1 MLTGLNHITLSV
13 KDLELSL
20 YFYHKVLGFKAHA
33 KWDKGAYLSLP
44 GLWLCLSQ
52 SQEQGDSDDIRLKQ
66 TNQDYTH
73 LAFSL
78 DARNFE
84 ALIFK
89 LCEMKLVQWQKNSSE
104 GQSYYFLDP
113 DGHKLELHLGSLM
126 SRLESLREEPY
137 EGLVWL

>member
-1 MLTGLNHITLSV
+1 MLTGLNHITLAV
-13 KDLELSL
+13 KNLEQSL
-20 YFYHKVLGFKAHA
+20 HFYHKVLGFKAHA
-33 KWDKGAYLSLP
+33 KWNTGAYLSLP

-52 SQEQGDSDDIRLKQ
+52 TQEESNSESSPLKQ
-66 TNQDYTH
+66 TTSDYTH

-84 ALIFK
+84 VLIFK
-89 LCEMKLVQWQKNSSE
+89 LCELKLVQWQKNSSE

-126 SRLESLREEPY
+126 SRLESLREDPY